1 MKSKQVMKLKNKT
14 HKAQQK
20 MQKSHHAD
28 AQKTLQTMD
37 NTATIDKRLA
47 YNNPAFLEHTTP
59 RMKA

>member
-1 MKSKQVMKLKNKT
+1 MKLKNKT